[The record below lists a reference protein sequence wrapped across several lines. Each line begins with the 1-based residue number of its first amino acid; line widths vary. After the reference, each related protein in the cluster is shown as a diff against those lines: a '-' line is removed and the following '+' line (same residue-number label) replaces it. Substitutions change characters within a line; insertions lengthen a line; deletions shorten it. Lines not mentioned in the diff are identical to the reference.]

1 MDRINHNAFCYALFS
16 MDVVNSWTKVV
27 IVVASTVSESKKID
41 FIDFYERKYIN
52 NC

>member
-27 IVVASTVSESKKID
+27 IVVASTVSESNNNR
-41 FIDFYERKYIN
+41 FYRFLWEEIY
-52 NC
+52 